1 MSTIRVKRANV
12 VLDIRQDEKKKYMEQ
27 GFSVIDAKS
36 GKVLEEAMPKDV
48 ASLQSLVRNL
58 KNQLAEKDAYI
69 EKLVEANK
77 RKSK

>member
-12 VLDIRQDEKKKYMEQ
+12 VLDIRQDEKSKYMEQ
-27 GFSVIDAKS
+27 GFSVIDVKT

-48 ASLQSLVRNL
+48 ASLQALVRDL
-58 KNQLAEKDAYI
+58 KNQLAEKTSYI
-69 EKLVEANK
+69 EKLEEANK